1 MSFNGKE
8 DHDFPL
14 PEAALWTANYRKQ
27 NPDGIIAHYFGEEA
41 IRKILH
47 QPHCVGIR
55 IYYALND
62 AGEKQLIIVGVDKD
76 ENDLYQGHIAERS
89 RSCPPFCGHKS
100 PLNS

>member
-1 MSFNGKE
+1 MSFTGKE

-14 PEAALWTANYRKQ
+14 KEAAQWTANYRKQ
-27 NPDGIIAHYFGEEA
+27 NPDSTIAHYFGEQA
-41 IRKILH
+41 IKKIMN

-55 IYYALND
+55 IYYALNE
-62 AGEKQLIIVGVDKD
+62 AGEKQLIIVGVDKH
-76 ENDLYQGHIAERS
+76 ENDMEEGLIAERS